1 MLTDEEA
8 REVPEP
14 LELLELEM
22 EELEISETRMV
33 RLEDE
38 PALRI
43 S

>member
-38 PALRI
+38 PIL
-43 S
+43 